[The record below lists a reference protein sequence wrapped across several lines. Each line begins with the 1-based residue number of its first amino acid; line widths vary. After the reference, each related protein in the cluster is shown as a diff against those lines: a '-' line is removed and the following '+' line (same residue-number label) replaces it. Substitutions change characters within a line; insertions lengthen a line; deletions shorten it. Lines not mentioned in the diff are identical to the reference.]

1 MNDVTTLALAEVTG
15 DAPPHARP
23 LVVDLDHSLVC
34 TDTLHECLVTL
45 TFRHP
50 GRVPTVA
57 RSLLRGRAAFK
68 RAAMLHAGLDC
79 EALPIDPAVL
89 HVIAR
94 RRAAGGAVH
103 LVTAADQLI
112 ADGVAAAT
120 GLFDSATGSD
130 GAANLKACAKAEALA
145 HRFPGGFDYV
155 GDSVAD
161 IPVWRRAAGALLAG
175 ERPRMVRLLGRERIA
190 AEVLPRRTARPRD
203 WVKALRLHQW
213 SKNLLVL
220 APIVLSH
227 EFLAPALLLQ
237 ALAAFMLFGM
247 VASATYLINDLAD
260 LSADRRHPSKRY
272 RALAAGLI
280 PLASAAPLAAMLLT
294 AGLIGGWSLAP
305 AFGATLSCYAALTL
319 LYSFRLKRAPLVD
332 VAAIAALFTLRVVAG
347 MVVIGHPVSLWL
359 ATFTATLFLSLA
371 LAKRSA
377 ELVQAARS
385 GRPVHGRGYL
395 PGDEPLTL
403 AFGVAAGVVSVL
415 VMVMYMSV
423 DAMPS
428 GLYALD
434 GALYVIPAVLC
445 LWVMRVWLLAHRGT
459 LDDDPVIFA
468 LRDRVSWWHAGA
480 VAALWLVAV
489 GGRVA

>member
-1 MNDVTTLALAEVTG
+1 MDDGTTLAMAEVRG
-15 DAPPHARP
+15 DAPARSRP
-23 LVVDLDHSLVC
+23 LVVDLDHSLVR

-45 TFRHP
+45 AFRYP
-50 GRVPTVA
+50 GRMPAVVGA
-57 RSLLRGRAAFK
+57 LGQGRAAFK

-79 EALPIDPAVL
+79 EALPLDPAVVA
-89 HVIAR
+89 VIAR
-94 RRAAGGAVH
+94 RRASGGEVH

-130 GAANLKACAKAEALA
+130 GTANLKAEAKAEALA
-145 HRFPGGFDYV
+145 RRFPGGFDYV
-155 GDSVAD
+155 GDSLAD
-161 IPVWRRAAGALLAG
+161 VPVWRCAETALLAG
-175 ERPRMVRLLGRERIA
+175 DRRGVARRLAHERILP
-190 AEVLPRRTARPRD
+190 ELLPRRAVRARD

-227 EFLAPALLLQ
+227 EFLAPALLLE
-237 ALAAFMLFGM
+237 ALAAFVLFGV

-280 PLASAAPLAAMLLT
+280 PLATAVPLAAGLLG
-294 AGLIGGWSLAP
+294 AGLIGGWLLAP
-305 AFGATLSCYAALTL
+305 AFGATLSCYAVLTL
-319 LYSFRLKRAPLVD
+319 LYSFRLKREPLVD
-332 VAAIAALFTLRVVAG
+332 VGAIAALFTLRVVAG

-403 AFGVAAGVVSVL
+403 ALGVAAGIVSVL

-428 GLYALD
+428 GLYVLD

-445 LWVMRVWLLAHRGT
+445 LWVMRVWLLAHRGV

-468 LRDRVSWWHAGA
+468 LRDQVSWWHAGA
-480 VAALWLVAV
+480 VAGLWLAAV